1 MRPTSSPGS
10 MTMASRASSS
20 PRMVQLQASGPTG
33 KVSRIMGSIVGPEA
47 EANSPPEGN
56 AKGRPGGP
64 AFQKAGEPI
73 WRDRGT
79 CLTLLA
85 RLGGRGDWGGLG
97 ALQHRVR
104 AGGGALVEDG
114 QTDGSAHEDD
124 RRPGGEPGEDV
135 GRGAG
140 AESGLRTLAAE
151 GACQVG
157 RAALLQED
165 NADEKEAH
173 KHVQDNHKVEK
184 DLHFLS
190 CFPSQSG

>member
-85 RLGGRGDWGGLG
+85 GFGGCGYRRGLRV
-97 ALQHRVR
+97 LQHRVR
-104 AGGGALVEDG
+104 DGGALVEDG
-114 QTDGSAHEDD
+114 QTEGGEHEDD
-124 RRPGGEPGEDV
+124 RRPGGEPGEHV

-140 AESGLRTLAAE
+140 AEGGLRTLAAE